1 MFRVCLISICLAL
14 MVTTAWAG
22 RKKDKAGS
30 VENGVYTDDSYS
42 FSLTLPQNWKSK
54 IYNDKDNIRLS
65 MTQSNFEVPNDYI
78 KTPEHTKVPRITV
91 FSDTT
96 SMSLMDFIDS
106 LVSSS
111 YKSGQKKE
119 MLKEFEILHS
129 GPLGDANVQP
139 VSPRRRS
146 PITVGEQQGVI
157 WSGQSKYIKE
167 ISVSASSV
175 GGKRVDAAYGGSILA
190 LKKDRTIVVFHLIC
204 EWLYFP
210 ALDKDLQAVAGT
222 LKWNRVPSEAEK
234 ESGNGG

>member
-14 MVTTAWAG
+14 MVTTAWAA
-22 RKKDKAGS
+22 RKKDKAGAIA
-30 VENGVYTDDSYS
+30 NGVYTDDSYG
-42 FSLTLPQNWKSK
+42 FSLTIPQNWKSK
-54 IYNDKDNIRLS
+54 IYSDKENIRLT
-65 MTQSNFEVPNDYI
+65 MTQANFEVPNDYI

-106 LVSSS
+106 LVSPS

-157 WSGQSKYIKE
+157 WSGQSKYMKE

-210 ALDKDLQAVAGT
+210 ALDKEMQAVAST
-222 LKWNRVPSEAEK
+222 VKWNTATATEVK
-234 ESGNGG
+234 ESENGG